1 IILRIPLNS
10 WCPTHRGVF
19 QISSAAALPSRWNNR
34 GNIGPIIP
42 QIEGG
47 KVHGLFVTAD
57 ERMERLEDVPTV
69 KELGLPELTDIVG
82 WSAIVGPPDMD
93 QSVID
98 VLEKGMQDV
107 KDDEEWI
114 AFTEKVGSVSDIR

>member
-1 IILRIPLNS
+1 
-10 WCPTHRGVF
+10 
-19 QISSAAALPSRWNNR
+19 
-34 GNIGPIIP
+34 
-42 QIEGG
+42 
-47 KVHGLFVTAD
+47 
-57 ERMERLEDVPTV
+57 RLEDVPTV

-114 AFTEKVGSVSDIR
+114 AFTEKVGSVSDIRSPEETREFVAAQRKIYRDMVERLSIKGQ